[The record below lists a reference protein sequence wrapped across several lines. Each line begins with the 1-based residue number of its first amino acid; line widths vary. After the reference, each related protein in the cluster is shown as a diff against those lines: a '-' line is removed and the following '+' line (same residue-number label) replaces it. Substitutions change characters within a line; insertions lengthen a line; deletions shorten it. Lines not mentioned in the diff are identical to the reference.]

1 MHEVQRIMD
10 TQLLNPAHHKIS
22 YVWRV
27 DHTPDPGTEEPLRL
41 EMRDLRLAVAMAEFR
56 TLIRA
61 AQHLN
66 LTPSALSH
74 QLADLE
80 RRVGAPLFERAGRRL
95 IATHLG
101 ELLCSEGRAAL
112 AGVED
117 VERRLIE
124 ATRGRQ
130 SWLRIAAD
138 CYTSFGWLPPVMDS
152 FRAAHPSIDVRIVP
166 EATHNAIGALLNGTI
181 DLSIMSMPVSD
192 RRVRTVPL
200 VADELML
207 VVSTGHRLARRAAVD
222 PEELRSERFLA
233 YSPPETNNAFQQL
246 LQPAGVSPKQVM
258 VLQLT
263 EAILEMT
270 RASMGVTILARWALQ
285 PHLERGGLKAL
296 RINHA
301 AAQRTWTAAIRA
313 TRPTPPYIDDFI
325 RFLSM
330 TISAPPRDRP
340 EFGVIRT
347 LSRLGR
353 QKANGRRR

>member
-1 MHEVQRIMD
+1 M
-10 TQLLNPAHHKIS
+10 
-22 YVWRV
+22 
-27 DHTPDPGTEEPLRL
+27 RL
-41 EMRDLRLAVAMAEFR
+41 ELRDLRLAVAMGEFK
-56 TLIRA
+56 TLTRA

-80 RRVGAPLFERAGRRL
+80 RRLGAPLFERSGRRL

-101 ELLCSEGRAAL
+101 EMLCANGRTAL
-112 AGVED
+112 TSVED
-117 VERRLIE
+117 VERQLIE
-124 ATRGRQ
+124 ATKGRQ

-152 FRAAHPSIDVRIVP
+152 FRAAHPTIDVRIIP
-166 EATHNAIGALLNGTI
+166 DAIHNALGALLNGTI

-192 RRVRTVPL
+192 RRVRTVAL
-200 VADELML
+200 VDDELML
-207 VVSTGHRLARRAAVD
+207 VVSSGHRLAKQASVN
-222 PEELRSERFLA
+222 PEELRTERFLA
-233 YSPPETNNAFQQL
+233 YSPPESNNAFQQL
-246 LQPAGVSPKQVM
+246 LQPSGVSPKQVM

-270 RASMGVTILARWALQ
+270 RASMGVTIMARWALQ

-296 RINHA
+296 RIDHA
-301 AAQRTWTAAIRA
+301 AAQRTWTAAVRA

-325 RFLSM
+325 RFLTM
-330 TISAPPRDRP
+330 TISAPPRGRP
-340 EFGVIRT
+340 EFGVVRT

-353 QKANGRRR
+353 KKVSGGRR

>member
-1 MHEVQRIMD
+1 M
-10 TQLLNPAHHKIS
+10 
-22 YVWRV
+22 
-27 DHTPDPGTEEPLRL
+27 RL
-41 EMRDLRLAVAMAEFR
+41 ELRDLRLAVAMGEFG
-56 TLIRA
+56 TLTRA

-80 RRVGAPLFERAGRRL
+80 RRLGAPLFERSGRRL

-101 ELLCSEGRAAL
+101 ELLCASGRTAL

-117 VERRLIE
+117 VERLLTE
-124 ATRGRQ
+124 ATKGGQ

-152 FRAAHPSIDVRIVP
+152 FRAAHPAIDVRIIP
-166 EATHNAIGALLNGTI
+166 EATHDALGALLNGTI
-181 DLSIMSMPVSD
+181 DLSIMSMPVRD
-192 RRVRTVPL
+192 RRVRTVAL
-200 VADELML
+200 VDDELML
-207 VVSTGHRLARRAAVD
+207 VVSSGHRLAKRASVN
-222 PEELRSERFLA
+222 PEELRDERFLA
-233 YSPPETNNAFQQL
+233 YSPPESNNAFQQV

-285 PHLERGGLKAL
+285 PHLERGGLKAV
-296 RINHA
+296 RINHTA
-301 AAQRTWTAAIRA
+301 ARRTWTAAIRA
-313 TRPTPPYIDDFI
+313 TRPTPSYIDDFI

-330 TISAPPRDRP
+330 TISAPPRGRP
-340 EFGVIRT
+340 EFGVVRT

-353 QKANGRRR
+353 QKAGGDRR